1 MSLSNSNKII
11 ISIVTATLGF
21 VLIDKYFFKKRK
33 IVDEKKYNVDGTDLN
48 PYDLLNSWKKNI
60 DTKNLDGIV
69 NNYSQGA
76 ILLATFS
83 EDIIFGSNAIRNYF
97 DNLFKKQNLSV
108 EFINPKFIQKFKKV
122 FIVAGTYNFTYT
134 ENDIKKIVKA
144 RYTFVLEPINGELKI
159 AKQHSSV
166 VPN

>member
-1 MSLSNSNKII
+1 MERS
-11 ISIVTATLGF
+11 
-21 VLIDKYFFKKRK
+21 Y
-33 IVDEKKYNVDGTDLN
+33 DLL
-48 PYDLLNSWKKNI
+48 YIHELVQRHIKHLLNSWKKNI

-69 NNYSQGA
+69 NSYSQGA

-83 EDIIFGSNAIRNYF
+83 ENIIFGSNAIRNYF

-144 RYTFVLEPINGELKI
+144 DIHLY
-159 AKQHSSV
+159 
-166 VPN
+166 